1 MTTPDHNCQ
10 VNAEAT
16 PTWLFKQVTKKYH
29 SENIFDIAF
38 KTDTS
43 YLFNVRPVKFC
54 MPSFLGLVLCK
65 TDHKRFNKMPDNI

>member
-43 YLFNVRPVKFC
+43 YLFNVQPVKFC
-54 MPSFLGLVLCK
+54 
-65 TDHKRFNKMPDNI
+65 